1 LSIPGEQR
9 PGSEEEY
16 VPDLVMVATDG
27 GRAAGSALRIAAA
40 YAEAEGALIEVIA
53 VVEPL
58 SELPMPLPH
67 RDELE
72 QAHSRGMAERVRAQ
86 LRDVIGPTSWPVHVR
101 LGRPA
106 PAIFEAATSRQASLV
121 ILGLDGRKPE
131 GNSTAVELLHLAD
144 VPVLVAQD
152 GKVPR
157 TAVVGVDFRPSSLAA
172 ARASLRL
179 IGPSGTLHLVH
190 IQPSLD
196 FPAASVWDW
205 SECYEGAVAVGFDRI
220 IGQLGDAAATVTL
233 RTHTRAGDPAT
244 ELLAAADEL
253 DADLL
258 AIGSDGYVCNG
269 RAVVGRVARRLVV
282 DPPIALLAMPVSS
295 AANRTVEPL
304 VSADAAAGP
313 AVAAAT

>member
-1 LSIPGEQR
+1 
-9 PGSEEEY
+9 
-16 VPDLVMVATDG
+16 VPDLVLVATDG
-27 GRAAGSALRIAAA
+27 GKAAASALRIAAA
-40 YAEAEGALIEVIA
+40 YAEAEGAAVEIIA

-58 SELPMPLPH
+58 SELPTPLPH

-72 QAHSRGMAERVRAQ
+72 QAHSRGMADRVREQ

-106 PAIFEAATSRQASLV
+106 PAIFQAARERGARMV
-121 ILGLDGRKPE
+121 ILGLEPRKPD
-131 GNSTAVELLHLAD
+131 GNTTAVELLHLAD
-144 VPVLVAQD
+144 IPVLVARE

-157 TAVVGVDFRPSSLAA
+157 TAVVGVDFRPSSLQA
-172 ARASLRL
+172 ARESVRL

-205 SECYEGAVAVGFDRI
+205 GDCYEGAVAVGFERLVAE
-220 IGQLGDAAATVTL
+220 LGDAAAAVTM
-233 RTHTRAGDPAT
+233 RTHARAGDPAT
-244 ELLAAADEL
+244 ELMVMVEEL

-282 DPPIALLAMPVSS
+282 DPPIALLAMPVCS
-295 AANRTVEPL
+295 AGDGHAGDITPPL
-304 VSADAAAGP
+304 AA
-313 AVAAAT
+313 AAATVATP